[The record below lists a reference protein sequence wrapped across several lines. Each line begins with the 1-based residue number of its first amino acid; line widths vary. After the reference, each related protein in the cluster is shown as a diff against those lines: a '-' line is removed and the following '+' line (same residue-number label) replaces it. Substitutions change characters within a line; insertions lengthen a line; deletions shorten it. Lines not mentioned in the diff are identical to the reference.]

1 MKIQAYYTKELAAMY
16 FPGSNPRSSTRQ
28 LKSWIERNKEL
39 KGKLSENGYNAGQRL
54 WTPKQVGL
62 LFHYLGE
69 P

>member
-1 MKIQAYYTKELAAMY
+1 MKIQTYSTKELAMMY
-16 FPGSNPRSSTRQ
+16 FDSEPSSSTRQ

-39 KGKLSENGYNAGQRL
+39 KIKLIANGYSNRQRI
-54 WTPKQVGL
+54 WTPKQVEL

>member
-1 MKIQAYYTKELAAMY
+1 MKIRTYSTKELAMMY
-16 FPGSNPRSSTRQ
+16 FDNEPSSSTRQ

-39 KGKLSENGYNAGQRL
+39 KIKLIANGYSNRQRI
-54 WTPKQVGL
+54 WTPKQVEL

>member
-1 MKIQAYYTKELAAMY
+1 MY
-16 FPGSNPRSSTRQ
+16 FDSEPSSSTRQ

-39 KGKLSENGYNAGQRL
+39 KIKLIANGYSNRQRI
-54 WTPKQVGL
+54 WTPKQVEL